1 MFEGMWPPP
10 VYCHFSDDERA
21 CSCFADDDEATT
33 NDDGQQEKQEEEEEM
48 KKKKKNKNTRRRE
61 AAGEGWSSGSLL
73 PAPRA
78 DICTTTMLYQKKGG
92 DRKDKTPLV

>member
-1 MFEGMWPPP
+1 
-10 VYCHFSDDERA
+10 
-21 CSCFADDDEATT
+21 
-33 NDDGQQEKQEEEEEM
+33 M
-48 KKKKKNKNTRRRE
+48 KKKNKNKNTRRRE

-92 DRKDKTPLV
+92 NRKDKTPPV

>member
-1 MFEGMWPPP
+1 M
-10 VYCHFSDDERA
+10 
-21 CSCFADDDEATT
+21 
-33 NDDGQQEKQEEEEEM
+33 
-48 KKKKKNKNTRRRE
+48 KNKNKKEKTEEEQETKKNNKNENTRRGE